1 MPTYKVIEKGFF
13 DGVTYD
19 PNGKRKVLTTDA
31 PLKKLPAW
39 LEPMK
44 GESPQQKAARTK
56 AENKAKEEAAEKAK
70 QDAKDIAAVTFTESA
85 EATTKTL

>member
-19 PNGKRKVLTTDA
+19 PKGKRPFLETDK
-31 PLKKLPAW
+31 PLKKCPLW
-39 LEPMK
+39 LEPIE
-44 GESPQQKAARTK
+44 GDSPQQKAARTK
-56 AENKAKEEAAEKAK
+56 AANKAKEEAEAKAK
-70 QDAKDIAAVTFTESA
+70 QDANDIAAVTFTESA